1 LLPEPFFLFGGDFLT
16 FLNWRKLAVVG
27 FALCASF
34 ARAGSIPDTVT
45 SSGTLNL
52 SSGTDY
58 FGWSG
63 QTVSISST
71 ISSMT
76 PTSVTNLANGG
87 VQDVYNAIINI
98 TGFQANQAGT
108 MILTWYPTA
117 SGSDAVSVAMTYS
130 NFGLTTTVTE
140 TLNNVNMPSASPA
153 DLLNAVLTS
162 PFDEVTV
169 TSNWGEN
176 ATFGV
181 NGALSSSDATHV
193 AEAAEPAT
201 FAFLCGG
208 FILLAFFTLRR
219 RSVPVRVSE

>member
-1 LLPEPFFLFGGDFLT
+1 MIFLDP
-16 FLNWRKLAVVG
+16 RKLTLVA

-34 ARAGSIPDTVT
+34 AHAGPIPVT
-45 SSGTLNL
+45 YTTSGSLDLT
-52 SSGTDY
+52 SGTDY

-71 ISSMT
+71 VSSMT

-108 MILTWYPTA
+108 MTLTYYPSAGGTD
-117 SGSDAVSVAMTYS
+117 SVSVAMTYS

-140 TLNNVNMPSASPA
+140 TLNNVNMTNSSPTA
-153 DLLNAVLTS
+153 LLNSVLSS
-162 PFDEVTV
+162 PFDQLTV

-181 NGALSSSDATHV
+181 NGAMSSSDDTSHIAQ
-193 AEAAEPAT
+193 APEPSTLVCLCAG
-201 FAFLCGG
+201 FA
-208 FILLAFFTLRR
+208 LLAFFTLRR
-219 RSVPVRVSE
+219 RYGQIRL

>member
-1 LLPEPFFLFGGDFLT
+1 LIFLD
-16 FLNWRKLAVVG
+16 WRKLTLVA
-27 FALCASF
+27 FALCAPF
-34 ARAGSIPDTVT
+34 AHAGPIPETFTT
-45 SSGTLNL
+45 SGSLDLT
-52 SSGTDY
+52 SGTDY

-63 QTVSISST
+63 QSISISSS

-76 PTSVTNLANGG
+76 PTSITNLANGG

-108 MILTWYPTA
+108 MTLTWYPG
-117 SGSDAVSVAMTYS
+117 SGGSDAVSVAMTYS

-153 DLLNAVLTS
+153 ALLNAVLSS
-162 PFDEVTV
+162 PFDQVTV

-181 NGALSSSDATHV
+181 NGAMSSSDNTNV
-193 AEAAEPAT
+193 AQAPEPAT
-201 FAFLCGG
+201 FALFAVGLSM
-208 FILLAFFTLRR
+208 LAFFALRR
-219 RSVPVRVSE
+219 RLAPVRV